1 MSEDRS
7 EAAARSDQRAV
18 SDLGGLDELDRLAAE
33 VFEGYLVRKDLAQ
46 QFRGQYPVPTYVGE
60 FLLGRYCATTDAD
73 EIAEGLAVV
82 ERSMKERTVRAGDEE
97 LFKSRAREKGK
108 VKIIDLLRARL
119 DAKSDA
125 YKAELP
131 SLQLSDIHIADE
143 LVNEHDRMLTGGFYA
158 EVTLEYIAALAR
170 ESGGQPFRVE
180 SVRPIQMSTRDALD
194 TFVSGRARFSL
205 DQWRNLLL
213 RSVGFEPSRFT
224 RREQDVLLARM
235 VPFVVPN
242 YNAVEL
248 GPRGTGKSHLFQ
260 QVSPYA
266 HLVSGGKATIANMF
280 VNNTTGR
287 RGLVAQYDVV
297 CFDEVSG
304 VSFETKEGVNILK
317 GYMESGEFSR
327 GKESIR
333 VDGGIV
339 MVGNFDVDVA
349 EELRRGHLFGP
360 MPKEMRNDT
369 AFHDRI
375 HAYLPGWDVPTLDP
389 SYFTAHFGLVSDFL
403 AECWSQLRRTSR
415 LDVTQSRLAWG
426 DQLSG
431 RDAKAANNTVN
442 GLLKLLWP
450 NAEMP
455 VPDDALAWAAEVA
468 LELRRRV
475 KEQQAAI
482 GVAEFGRTELSY
494 RLGDRPE
501 KTVYCDESVQVRMDG
516 ERDRPAPV
524 PAGVASNREVLPA
537 PDPAEVKASVGAKAA
552 NYAVGD
558 TIDERFEILDL
569 LGQGGF
575 SKVYRVR
582 DEVEDEERA
591 IKLFDNAAGYEAVRR
606 EIGALRKVHHPN
618 VVEVFWAGKTG
629 AGEWYLVTEFIDGES
644 LDDYATGKR
653 HLRDREAID
662 VALDILDALVAIHP
676 DAARITELDRKKH
689 EGELSMAEYDE
700 WTDLQDKGLVHRDI
714 KPLNVILTRTGA
726 KLLDFNIASRVGDP
740 VYTQSGTPPYQA
752 PDANL
757 TRWDVS
763 TDLFAVGVMLYE
775 MLCNG
780 QHPYPGS
787 KPMVG
792 EAVVDPRTIR
802 PDMAPELGEFLVKA
816 CAPYRNERFSTAQEM
831 KDALS
836 PVRNGGR

>member
-1 MSEDRS
+1 MTTLD
-7 EAAARSDQRAV
+7 
-18 SDLGGLDELDRLAAE
+18 DLDVAAAE

-60 FLLGRYCATTDAD
+60 FLLGRYCATTDPD
-73 EIAEGLAVV
+73 EIIEGLAIV

-97 LFKSRAREKGK
+97 LFKSRAREMGK
-108 VKIIDLLRARL
+108 VKIIDLIRARL

-131 SLQLSDIHIADE
+131 SLQLADIHIADE
-143 LVNEHDRMLTGGFYA
+143 LVNQHDRMLTGGFYA

-170 ESGGQPFRVE
+170 EAGGKPFRVE

-194 TFVSGRARFSL
+194 TFVGGRSGFTL
-205 DQWRNLLL
+205 DQWRDLLL
-213 RSVGFEPSRFT
+213 RSVGFEPGRFT

-235 VPFVVPN
+235 IPFVVPN

-280 VNNTTGR
+280 VNNATGR
-287 RGLVAQYDVV
+287 RGLVAQYDVI

-304 VSFETKEGVNILK
+304 VSFDTKEGVNILK

-333 VDGGIV
+333 ADGGIV
-339 MVGNFDVDVA
+339 MVGNFDVDVTD
-349 EELRRGHLFGP
+349 ELRRGHLFGP
-360 MPKEMRNDT
+360 MPKEMRDDT

-375 HAYLPGWDVPTLDP
+375 HAYLPGWEVPKLDP

-415 LDVTQSRLAWG
+415 LDAVHGRLEWG
-426 DQLSG
+426 SELSG
-431 RDAKAANNTVN
+431 RDRKAANNTVN

-450 NAEMP
+450 DPAMD
-455 VPDDALAWAAEVA
+455 VPDEALAWAAELA
-468 LELRRRV
+468 LEFRRRV
-475 KEQQAAI
+475 KEQQATI
-482 GVAEFGRTELSY
+482 GTAEFGDVDLSY
-494 RLGDRPE
+494 RVGDGPE
-501 KTVYCDESVQVRMDG
+501 RVVYCQEMVRHLLRAEVEADAPLAG
-516 ERDRPAPV
+516 GPRD
-524 PAGVASNREVLPA
+524 SEVLPE
-537 PDPAEVKASVGAKAA
+537 PDQAELRSSVGAKAKE
-552 NYAVGD
+552 YAVGD
-558 TIDERFEILDL
+558 VIDGRFEILDA

-575 SKVYRVR
+575 SKVYRVL
-582 DEVEDEERA
+582 DEVEGEQRA
-591 IKLFDNAAGYEAVRR
+591 FKLFDNAAGYQAVRR
-606 EIGALRKVHHPN
+606 EIAALRKVHHPN

-629 AGEWYLVTEFIDGES
+629 AGDWYLVTEFIDGET
-644 LDDYATGKR
+644 LEVYATGKR

-662 VALDILDALVAIHP
+662 VAVDILDALVAIHP
-676 DAARITELDRKKH
+676 DAARIEQLDREKH
-689 EGELSMAEYDE
+689 DGELSQAEYAE
-700 WTDLQDKGLVHRDI
+700 WLELQDKGLVHRDI
-714 KPLNVILTRTGA
+714 KPLNVMLTRTGA

-757 TRWDVS
+757 TRWDVT
-763 TDLFAVGVMLYE
+763 TDIFAVGVVLYE
-775 MLCNG
+775 LLCNG
-780 QHPYPGS
+780 EHPYPGS

-792 EAVVDPRTIR
+792 EAVIDPRVIR
-802 PDMAPELGEFLVKA
+802 PDLPADLSELLMKA
-816 CAPYRNERFSTAQEM
+816 CAPYRSERFATAREM
-831 KDALS
+831 KAALAA
-836 PVRNGGR
+836 VRNGRP

>member
-1 MSEDRS
+1 
-7 EAAARSDQRAV
+7 V
-18 SDLGGLDELDRLAAE
+18 TVLDELDQLAAE

-60 FLLGRYCATTDAD
+60 FLLGRYCATTDPD
-73 EIAEGLAVV
+73 EITEGLAVV

-131 SLQLSDIHIADE
+131 SLQLGDIHIADE

-170 ESGGQPFRVE
+170 ESSGQPFRVE
-180 SVRPIQMSTRDALD
+180 SVRPIQMSTRDALE
-194 TFVSGRARFSL
+194 TFVRGRDRFTL
-205 DQWRNLLL
+205 DQWRDLLL

-224 RREQDVLLARM
+224 RREQDVLIARM
-235 VPFVVPN
+235 VPFVVTN

-287 RGLVAQYDVV
+287 RGLVAQYDVI

-304 VSFETKEGVNILK
+304 VSFDTKEGVNILK
-317 GYMESGEFSR
+317 GYMEAGEFSR

-333 VDGGIV
+333 ADGGIV
-339 MVGNFDVDVA
+339 MVGNFDVDVS
-349 EELRRGHLFGP
+349 EELQRGHLFGP

-375 HAYLPGWDVPTLDP
+375 HAYLPGWDVPKLDP
-389 SYFTAHFGLVSDFL
+389 SYFTAHFGFVSDFL

-415 LDVTQSRLAWG
+415 LDVAQGRLEWG
-426 DQLSG
+426 SELSG
-431 RDAKAANNTVN
+431 RDRKAANNTVN

-450 NAEMP
+450 SPEMV
-455 VPDDALAWAAEVA
+455 VPDDALAWAADVA

-475 KEQQAAI
+475 KEQQAAV
-482 GVAEFGRTELSY
+482 GVAEFGRTDLSY
-494 RLGDRPE
+494 RLADRPARI
-501 KTVYCDESVQVRMDG
+501 VYCDESLQHRLRAEREADLLSPGVQ
-516 ERDRPAPV
+516 RD
-524 PAGVASNREVLPA
+524 SEVLPE
-537 PDPAEVKASVGAKAA
+537 PDPAEVRSSAGAKAA
-552 NYAVGD
+552 DYAVGD
-558 TIDERFEILDL
+558 VIDGRFEILDV

-582 DEVEDEERA
+582 DEVEGEERA
-591 IKLFDNAAGYEAVRR
+591 FKLFDNAAGYEAVRR
-606 EIGALRKVHHPN
+606 EIGALRKIHHPN
-618 VVEVFWAGKTG
+618 VVEVFWAGKTNTG
-629 AGEWYLVTEFIDGES
+629 DWYLITEYIDGES
-644 LDDYATGKR
+644 LGEYATGQR
-653 HLRDREAID
+653 QLRDREAID
-662 VALDILDALVAIHP
+662 VALDILDALAAIHP
-676 DAARITELDRKKH
+676 DSARIEQLDHMRH
-689 EGELSMAEYDE
+689 EGELSEDEYQE
-700 WTDLQDKGLVHRDI
+700 WMELQEKGLVHRDI
-714 KPLNVILTRTGA
+714 KPLNVVLSRTGA

-740 VYTQSGTPPYQA
+740 VHTQSGTPPYQA
-752 PDANL
+752 PDADL

-775 MLCNG
+775 LLCNG

-787 KPMVG
+787 KPMVD
-792 EAVVDPRTIR
+792 EVVIDPGTIR
-802 PDMAPELGEFLVKA
+802 SDLDSDLGEFLVKA
-816 CAPYRNERFSTAQEM
+816 CAPYRSERFSTAQEM
-831 KDALS
+831 KNALNAIRS
-836 PVRNGGR
+836 KER